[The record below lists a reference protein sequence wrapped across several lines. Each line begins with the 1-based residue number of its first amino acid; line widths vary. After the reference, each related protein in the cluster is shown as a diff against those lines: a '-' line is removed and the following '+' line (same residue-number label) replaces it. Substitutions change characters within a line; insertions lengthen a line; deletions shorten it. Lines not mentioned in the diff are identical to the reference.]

1 MLTAYSRVT
10 VVTPDRSVDL
20 ALPSALPLAEVLP
33 QLMHFVAPDGTDGV
47 PATWALGKVGGASLL
62 LSQTLAEAGVLDG
75 DVLELRAG
83 QDEVRTAV
91 VEDVRDAVEDSVD
104 ASGGV
109 WTTLTTASFAVVT
122 ASVVLGSLAVATL
135 AAAGVRGDSWL
146 DRTRSPAIALA
157 AGAALLFATWWSA
170 SHATERDSQYAAGAA
185 MLVGAVVGVSGR
197 GVATD
202 TRGRELAACC
212 RRPSWAWP
220 SPAAWRGC

>member
-20 ALPSALPLAEVLP
+20 ALPSALPLSEVLP

-83 QDEVRTAV
+83 QDEVRAAV

-122 ASVVLGSLAVATL
+122 ASVVLGSLALATL

-146 DRTRSPAIALA
+146 DRTRIPGHR
-157 AGAALLFATWWSA
+157 AGSQRRACCSRPGGRRATRPSVTRSTPPGPPCSWAPSWVSA
-170 SHATERDSQYAAGAA
+170 SPWPRDAEP
-185 MLVGAVVGVSGR
+185 
-197 GVATD
+197 
-202 TRGRELAACC
+202 ELAPG
-212 RRPSWAWP
+212 RRRRRGPGP
-220 SPAAWRGC
+220 SPEAWRGC